1 MKLALFV
8 TASALSL
15 AAVLPTAAL
24 ADSVVMESGPSSVTQ
39 TTVQESVPST
49 TSTTVVKD
57 QPVYV
62 APTEEKTTIVD
73 KRKKHHLLSLPFI
86 HVL

>member
-1 MKLALFV
+1 MKLALFI

-24 ADSVVMESGPSSVTQ
+24 ADSVVLESGPSTVTE

-49 TSTTVVKD
+49 TVVKE